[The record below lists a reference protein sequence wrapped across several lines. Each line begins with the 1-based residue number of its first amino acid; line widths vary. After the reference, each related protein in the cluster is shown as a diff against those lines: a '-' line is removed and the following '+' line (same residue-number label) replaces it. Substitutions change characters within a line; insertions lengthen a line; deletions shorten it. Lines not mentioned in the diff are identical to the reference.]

1 MSPAWAVA
9 LLAGTEMCFLP
20 AAPAQTASQ
29 TPKARSA
36 QAGSVRNAA
45 LGKRYVGSKVCGACH
60 PRIFSS
66 YIKTGMG
73 RSVVAGE
80 DKSLV
85 DRLPV
90 PFAVFDQ
97 KTGLSFEIS

>member
-1 MSPAWAVA
+1 MRPGGTAV
-9 LLAGTEMCFLP
+9 LLASTVICLLP
-20 AAPAQTASQ
+20 AAPAQTAAQ
-29 TPKARSA
+29 TPKARVA

-45 LGKRYVGSKVCGACH
+45 PGTSYVGSTVCGACH

-66 YIKTGMG
+66 YIKSGMG

-85 DRLPV
+85 ERLPI
-90 PFAVFDQ
+90 PFTVFDQ
-97 KTGLSFEIS
+97 KA